1 MDDAVVDVIVIV
13 EPYSVDVLILFA
25 IINGNKIVLP
35 IIEDPDIVEIY
46 TELEGTIWPFDDVII
61 TKLLDIGRS
70 YCPRMYVSFEEPS
83 R

>member
-46 TELEGTIWPFDDVII
+46 TELEGTI
-61 TKLLDIGRS
+61 
-70 YCPRMYVSFEEPS
+70 
-83 R
+83 